1 MEEVRLPLVS
11 VPRLLLAP
19 LPATLQPPGSLLLLR
34 SHTSCSDVGAQ
45 LGLKKYTR
53 AQTPWSRLARST
65 GTPATVGH
73 LRSTDRMREGHTR
86 RES

>member
-53 AQTPWSRLARST
+53 APDTVVSA
-65 GTPATVGH
+65 GTEHRNAGDCRAPEEH
-73 LRSTDRMREGHTR
+73 
-86 RES
+86 